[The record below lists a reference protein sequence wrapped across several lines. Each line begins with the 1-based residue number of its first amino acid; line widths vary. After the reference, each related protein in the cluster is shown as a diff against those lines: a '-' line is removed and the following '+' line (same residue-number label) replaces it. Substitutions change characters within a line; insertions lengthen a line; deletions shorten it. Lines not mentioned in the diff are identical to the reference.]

1 MTFNSKTVG
10 VLCKNCQQHLL
21 EVHVDGK
28 VFGPYQK
35 IARTNRSNRN
45 ETGWLDQET
54 ILYHHSVDNTKEG
67 FCSCFG
73 KKDEFSKFPLTFYK
87 VFCKGGN
94 DNSYKEEEKVGC
106 RIIWHEVKGFS
117 DYEVQNKFEF
127 VCANCKRK
135 GDLKSFDDSYG
146 ALRGVLNKIA

>member
-1 MTFNSKTVG
+1 MTFNGRTVG
-10 VLCKNCQQHLL
+10 VLCKSWGQNLL

-67 FCSCFG
+67 FCSCFS
-73 KKDEFSKFPLTFYK
+73 KKDEFTKWPLTFYK
-87 VFCKGGN
+87 IFCEGN
-94 DNSYKEEEKVGC
+94 DDSYKEIEKVGC
-106 RIIWHEVKGFS
+106 RIIWHEVFGFS
-117 DYEVQNKFEF
+117 DYQVQNEFEF
-127 VCANCKRK
+127 VCCNCKRK
-135 GDLKSFDDSYG
+135 GDLKSFMNSYWWLLG
-146 ALRGVLNKIA
+146 L

>member
-1 MTFNSKTVG
+1 MQKLPTTFIGSTRG
-10 VLCKNCQQHLL
+10 
-21 EVHVDGK
+21 GK

-73 KKDEFSKFPLTFYK
+73 KKDEFSKWPLTFYK
-87 VFCKGGN
+87 IFFV
-94 DNSYKEEEKVGC
+94 KEGM
-106 RIIWHEVKGFS
+106 IILIKKKKKLV
-117 DYEVQNKFEF
+117 V
-127 VCANCKRK
+127 
-135 GDLKSFDDSYG
+135 
-146 ALRGVLNKIA
+146 VLFGMK

>member
-35 IARTNRSNRN
+35 IARTQRSNRN

-54 ILYHHSVDNTKEG
+54 VLFHHCVDNEHEG
-67 FCSCFG
+67 SCSCFS
-73 KKDEFSKFPLTFYK
+73 KKDEFSKWPLTFYK

-117 DYEVQNKFEF
+117 DYQVQNEFEF
-127 VCANCKRK
+127 VCCNCKRK
-135 GDLKSFDDSYG
+135 GDLKSFMNSY
-146 ALRGVLNKIA
+146 

>member
-87 VFCKGGN
+87 VF
-94 DNSYKEEEKVGC
+94 
-106 RIIWHEVKGFS
+106 
-117 DYEVQNKFEF
+117 
-127 VCANCKRK
+127 
-135 GDLKSFDDSYG
+135 
-146 ALRGVLNKIA
+146 